1 MTQRI
6 SFRRE
11 YFYDYEPTHA
21 PIPLDSGAAT
31 CRWCGQLWGS
41 HTKME
46 YSPCCY
52 VPRVKYGEV
61 SLMRRPRHPFRQPMK
76 RDRLLCGGKIRE
88 IRMFDAGGVMF
99 TDGSYATWAQWEIL
113 IRGAKVVQRG
123 DA

>member
-11 YFYDYEPTHA
+11 YFYDYQPSNSPA
-21 PIPLDSGAAT
+21 PRDAGAAT
-31 CRWCGQLWGS
+31 CRWCSQTWQAE
-41 HTKME
+41 HRIE

-61 SLMRRPRHPFRQPMK
+61 SLMRRPRHPFLRPVKQ
-76 RDRLLCGGKIRE
+76 DRLLR
-88 IRMFDAGGVMF
+88 GGVLF
-99 TDGSYATWAQWEIL
+99 EQPWPTLEKAVLAAEAVLAD
-113 IRGAKVVQRG
+113 AKRRVMEEVAVQRG